1 MELAE
6 MQRIANPLRQ
16 CGMELVGMQRIA
28 NPMKLQEMK
37 EKPIADYPFLHP
49 PGAEKHSFHLF
60 PIMPQLLQP
69 QTIA

>member
-37 EKPIADYPFLHP
+37 EKPIADYPFY
-49 PGAEKHSFHLF
+49 
-60 PIMPQLLQP
+60 ILLVQKN
-69 QTIA
+69 IASTYSQ